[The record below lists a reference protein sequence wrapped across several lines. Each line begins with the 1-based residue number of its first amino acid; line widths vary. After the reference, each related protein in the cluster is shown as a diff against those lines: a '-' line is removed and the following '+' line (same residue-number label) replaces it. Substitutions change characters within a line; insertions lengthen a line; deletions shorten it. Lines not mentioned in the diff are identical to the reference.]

1 MQINSKDQLRRLY
14 SAPAERVIRKE
25 LSQIDHHMERFISLS
40 PFFVIASSNAQQ
52 QMDASPRGGKPG
64 FVKVTDQNTLLIPD
78 ALGNNRL
85 DTLENII
92 ATGQVGLLFFMPGID
107 EMVRIN
113 GQASLHTDDHLIRL
127 FEDMQ
132 NKTRLVIKVSVHN
145 AYMHCAKAAMRS
157 QLWNSAN
164 HLDRRALPTMGQ
176 LIKEHARLDTP
187 AETQDE
193 MLKRYEKELWHSHS
207 RYKTLRISIPTP
219 QTSYLNDSMAAQY
232 DLNYRTGRF
241 CIFLTALV
249 FLFVSAAAFAEAFFS
264 DSNATGFFVSRQG
277 HLVTAYHA
285 IENRQ
290 VSVVLPDGRAVPA
303 TVIKQNKEADLAL
316 LKIEATTPFLSVAL
330 PDNIQVGLEI
340 MTIGYPMISVQG
352 SSAKVSRGII
362 NSLVGFHDD
371 KSSFQFDAAT
381 ARGNSGGPV
390 IGPGGLVVGVVNGK
404 LHTTKVLERT
414 KEWIVNVNYATNVA
428 TLIKFLGGV
437 DGGISTKQ
445 MQPDAPLQIQK
456 LFAEIRSAVVL
467 VVSDMSAMQAPS
479 PKESE

>member
-14 SAPAERVIRKE
+14 SAPAERAIRKE

-193 MLKRYEKELWHSHS
+193 MLKRYEKEL
-207 RYKTLRISIPTP
+207 
-219 QTSYLNDSMAAQY
+219 
-232 DLNYRTGRF
+232 
-241 CIFLTALV
+241 
-249 FLFVSAAAFAEAFFS
+249 
-264 DSNATGFFVSRQG
+264 
-277 HLVTAYHA
+277 
-285 IENRQ
+285 
-290 VSVVLPDGRAVPA
+290 
-303 TVIKQNKEADLAL
+303 
-316 LKIEATTPFLSVAL
+316 
-330 PDNIQVGLEI
+330 
-340 MTIGYPMISVQG
+340 
-352 SSAKVSRGII
+352 
-362 NSLVGFHDD
+362 
-371 KSSFQFDAAT
+371 
-381 ARGNSGGPV
+381 
-390 IGPGGLVVGVVNGK
+390 
-404 LHTTKVLERT
+404 
-414 KEWIVNVNYATNVA
+414 
-428 TLIKFLGGV
+428 
-437 DGGISTKQ
+437 
-445 MQPDAPLQIQK
+445 
-456 LFAEIRSAVVL
+456 
-467 VVSDMSAMQAPS
+467 
-479 PKESE
+479 